1 MRVEAEDMEEDAQLL
16 EYSDID
22 TRLMGLRKAYDVVHQ
37 DTKIT
42 SYVPGS
48 AEHVDIGD
56 GYIRLAGDFDV
67 LYTGI
72 NQRILYDRIITFQDI
87 LSMSV
92 TFSPQHNTYWF
103 RIFTVSSTIP
113 HEYFFNDVEEARHLM
128 HNIQKC
134 KSTQRCT

>member
-1 MRVEAEDMEEDAQLL
+1 MQAEAQLL

-37 DTKIT
+37 DNKIT
-42 SYVPGS
+42 SYAPGS
-48 AEHVDIGD
+48 MEHVDIGN

-72 NQRILYDRIITFQDI
+72 NQRVLYDRIISFQDI
-87 LSMSV
+87 LSMAV
-92 TFSPQHNTYWF
+92 TFSPQHNTF
-103 RIFTVSSTIP
+103 VLRIFTMSSTTP
-113 HEYFFNDVEEARHLM
+113 NEFFFNDVEEARLLM

-134 KSTQRCT
+134 KSTQHCT